1 MTRTRAREAA
11 VRLIYAQAASLEEP
25 DALVDEYFE
34 PEHLA
39 SLAEEEGAICE
50 TPDEKSLEYIR
61 KLVRLSTEHRLELD
75 DCVRRHS
82 HSWRPE
88 RITRT
93 AMAVLRCAL
102 TEMMYMDEEE
112 VTPGVAIN
120 EAVELAKNF
129 EEPETVAF
137 INGVLGGFM
146 REEYGAADD
155 IAAAVEAGGESAN

>member
-102 TEMMYMDEEE
+102 TEIMYMDEEE

-120 EAVELAKNF
+120 EAVELAKKF
-129 EEPETVAF
+129 GGKDSPGF
-137 INGVLGGFM
+137 INGILAKMV
-146 REEYGAADD
+146 
-155 IAAAVEAGGESAN
+155 